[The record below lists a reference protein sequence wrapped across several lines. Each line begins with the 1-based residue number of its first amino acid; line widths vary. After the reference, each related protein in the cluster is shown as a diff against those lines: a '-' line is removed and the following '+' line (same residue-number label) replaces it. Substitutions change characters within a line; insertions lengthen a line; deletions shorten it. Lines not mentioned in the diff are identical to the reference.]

1 MNYLNLQKMKPV
13 DKVGE
18 TIPMMVA
25 IVKIAMVGEE
35 AAEAAMTVIEVVEV
49 VAVALIHFNKETT
62 STKTK
67 RRITLIGDQ
76 EGLMTIAIIMMVVA
90 SIQGVVAVVR
100 AEAAAI
106 KTMIVRATTRR
117 TLTLA
122 FPVAAD
128 SNTRLKAV
136 EVIRTTWEANHQTKF
151 LLQIFHRVTLKKT
164 YLNFSKKLIS
174 NQLNQSYFT
183 TKTVCQ
189 NAVAMLISV
198 KTRTPSKQ
206 SSS

>member
-1 MNYLNLQKMKPV
+1 MKPV

-25 IVKIAMVGEE
+25 IVKITMVGEE

-49 VAVALIHFNKETT
+49 VAVAVALIHFNKETT
-62 STKTK
+62 STKMK
-67 RRITLIGDQ
+67 RRIMLIGDQ

-100 AEAAAI
+100 AEAVAI

-122 FPVAAD
+122 FPVVAD

-151 LLQIFHRVTLKKT
+151 L
-164 YLNFSKKLIS
+164 
-174 NQLNQSYFT
+174 
-183 TKTVCQ
+183 
-189 NAVAMLISV
+189 
-198 KTRTPSKQ
+198 
-206 SSS
+206 